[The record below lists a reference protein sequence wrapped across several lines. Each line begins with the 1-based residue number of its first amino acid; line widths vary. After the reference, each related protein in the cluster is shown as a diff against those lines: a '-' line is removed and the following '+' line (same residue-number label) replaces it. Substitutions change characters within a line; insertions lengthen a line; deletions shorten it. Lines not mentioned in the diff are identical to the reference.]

1 MQWTRYDGFSG
12 GSWWCVAAPR
22 CFCTAHTHGDDL
34 AYPVAPPSH
43 PISFSYRS
51 SHRLASPRPTV
62 LCRSIPSHP
71 IRPPKPQK
79 KEQSSPPSARSHA
92 RTARTPPSFPFR
104 LSRPP
109 ELVHARTH
117 AHMHAGRP
125 LGPPR
130 ACVAGRTGMPPF
142 SRWYHAYRKGCA
154 GSAWKGRLEG
164 MGWVSHRFWAV
175 VDRWREG
182 VG

>member
-1 MQWTRYDGFSG
+1 MDSAVDRGGVWPHPDASALHTRTVMTSHIPSRLHPIPSHFPTVLLTDS
-12 GSWWCVAAPR
+12 PR
-22 CFCTAHTHGDDL
+22 L
-34 AYPVAPPSH
+34 ARPSCAVLSH
-43 PISFSYRS
+43 PIPSGPRNRKKKS
-51 SHRLASPRPTV
+51 SHRPPRPDRMHARHAHP
-62 LCRSIPSHP
+62 LRSHSDSPV
-71 IRPPKPQK
+71 
-79 KEQSSPPSARSHA
+79 PPSSC
-92 RTARTPPSFPFR
+92 T
-104 LSRPP
+104 
-109 ELVHARTH
+109 HARTH

-130 ACVAGRTGMPPF
+130 ACVAGRTGTPPF

-154 GSAWKGRLEG
+154 GSALKGRLEG